1 MTNTKLYFNYL
12 SYLQYPI
19 MLVALFYCYKPFV
32 FNNMDLLWEDINIG
46 LVFMGLGISLS
57 TLQDTRKT
65 QHKLSKKI
73 FENVKYSRIFLTV
86 LGLQILFFITLGMIG
101 VFGST
106 NPVLTNLAFG
116 FISIGIGMVGMLKSA
131 IEIAD
136 NHQKV

>member
-1 MTNTKLYFNYL
+1 
-12 SYLQYPI
+12 
-19 MLVALFYCYKPFV
+19 
-32 FNNMDLLWEDINIG
+32 MDLLWEDINIG